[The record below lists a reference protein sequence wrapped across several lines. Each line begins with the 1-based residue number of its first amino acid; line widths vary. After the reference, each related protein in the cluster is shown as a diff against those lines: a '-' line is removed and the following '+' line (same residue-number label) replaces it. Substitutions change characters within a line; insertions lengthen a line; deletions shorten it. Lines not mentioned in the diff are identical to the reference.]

1 MLRMGNWLRVP
12 VALLLYLHGTTAAVT
27 LTQPPSIST
36 TPGHTVTIACTMSGG
51 SLGSYWVS
59 WYQRKPGSAPVFVWY
74 QSGTTGQGIPDRFTG
89 SKGSSNMHLT
99 ISGVQPEDAA
109 EYFCGAWLS
118 TSPHDIFLFGKG
130 TILNLKKP
138 QGPSVSVLPPSPDQI
153 TAKSKATL
161 VCLVNDFIPGAV
173 EVEWTVDGSAR
184 SEGVETSAIKQQA
197 DNTYSVSSYL
207 TLPTSEWESHDLY
220 SCVVK
225 HQTLAIPLEKSIA
238 RSSCT

>member
-1 MLRMGNWLRVP
+1 MGNWLRVLA
-12 VALLLYLHGTTAAVT
+12 ALLLCLHGTNADIT
-27 LTQPPSIST
+27 LTQPPSISSS
-36 TPGHTVTIACTMSGG
+36 PGNTVKITCTMSGG
-51 SLGSYWVS
+51 SISNFYAS
-59 WYQRKPGSAPVFVWY
+59 WYQQKPGGAPVFVWY
-74 QSGTTGQGIPDRFTG
+74 QRGTTGQGIPDRFTG
-89 SKGSSNMHLT
+89 SKESSNIHLT

-109 EYFCGAWLS
+109 DYYCGAWYGG
-118 TSPHDIFLFGKG
+118 SPAHYLFGDG
-130 TILNLKKP
+130 TTLSLKKP
-138 QGPSVSVLPPSPDQI
+138 QGPSVTVLPPSPDQI

-184 SEGVETSAIKQQA
+184 SQGVETSAIKQQA

-225 HQTLAIPLEKSIA
+225 HQTLATPLEKSIA

>member
-1 MLRMGNWLRVP
+1 MDNWLRGMA
-12 VALLLYLHGTTAAVT
+12 ALLLCLHGTTGAVT
-27 LTQPPSIST
+27 LTQPPTISSS
-36 TPGHTVTIACTMSGG
+36 PGNTIKITCTMSGDSIG
-51 SLGSYWVS
+51 SHHVS
-59 WYQRKPGSAPVFVWY
+59 WYQQKPDGAPLFVWY

-89 SKGSSNMHLT
+89 FVDSGSNAMHLT
-99 ISGVQPEDAA
+99 ISTVQPEDAA
-109 EYFCGAWLS
+109 DYYCGADKNWK
-118 TSPHDIFLFGKG
+118 FLFGEG
-130 TILNLKKP
+130 TKLSLKNP
-138 QGPSVSVLPPSPDQI
+138 RGPSVTVLPPSPDQI

-225 HQTLAIPLEKSIA
+225 HQTLATPLERSIA

>member
-1 MLRMGNWLRVP
+1 MGNWLQVLA
-12 VALLLYLHGTTAAVT
+12 ALLMCLHDTTAAVT
-27 LTQPPSIST
+27 LTQPTSIST
-36 TPGHTVTIACTMSGG
+36 SPGNTVKITCIMSGATRSG
-51 SLGSYWVS
+51 NYWTS
-59 WYQRKPGSAPVFVWY
+59 WYQQKPGSGPVFVWDETR
-74 QSGTTGQGIPDRFTG
+74 GTAGSIPGRFTG
-89 SKGSSNMHLT
+89 SVDSSMHLT

-109 EYFCGAWLS
+109 DYYCGAQYAH
-118 TSPHDIFLFGKG
+118 SPYNFLFGTG
-130 TILNLKKP
+130 TKLSLRHP
-138 QGPSVSVLPPSPDQI
+138 RGPSVTVLPPSPDQI
-153 TAKSKATL
+153 TAKNKATL

-184 SEGVETSAIKQQA
+184 SQGVETSAIKQQA

-225 HQTLAIPLEKSIA
+225 HETLATPLEKSIA

>member
-1 MLRMGNWLRVP
+1 MGNWLRVLA
-12 VALLLYLHGTTAAVT
+12 ALFLCLHGTAGAFT
-27 LTQPPSIST
+27 LTQPPSISSS
-36 TPGHTVTIACTMSGG
+36 PGNTVKITCTMSGG
-51 SLGSYWVS
+51 SIGSYYTS
-59 WYQRKPGSAPVFVWY
+59 WYQQKPDGAPLFVWY
-74 QSGTTGQGIPDRFTG
+74 ESGTTGQGIPDRFTG
-89 SKGSSNMHLT
+89 SVDSSSNAMYLT
-99 ISGVQPEDAA
+99 IRGVQPEDAA
-109 EYFCGAWLS
+109 DYYCGAGSSGVPVW
-118 TSPHDIFLFGKG
+118 KG
-130 TILNLKKP
+130 TKLSLKNP
-138 QGPSVSVLPPSPDQI
+138 RGPSVTVLPPSPDQI

-184 SEGVETSAIKQQA
+184 SQGVETSAIKQQA

-225 HQTLAIPLEKSIA
+225 HESLATPLEKSIA

>member
-1 MLRMGNWLRVP
+1 MGNWLRVLA
-12 VALLLYLHGTTAAVT
+12 ALLLCLHGTAGAFT
-27 LTQPPSIST
+27 LTQPPSISSS
-36 TPGHTVTIACTMSGG
+36 PGHTVEITCTMSGG
-51 SLGSYWVS
+51 SIGNHYTS
-59 WYQRKPGSAPVFVWY
+59 WYQQKPDGAPLFVWY
-74 QSGTTGQGIPDRFTG
+74 EGSTRGPEIPDRFSG
-89 SKGSSNMHLT
+89 SVDPSSNAMHLT

-109 EYFCGAWLS
+109 DYYCGVRDNN
-118 TSPHDIFLFGKG
+118 SPYHFSFGKG
-130 TILNLKKP
+130 SKLSLKKP
-138 QGPSVSVLPPSPDQI
+138 QGPSVTVLPPSPDQI

-184 SEGVETSAIKQQA
+184 SQGVETSAIKQQA

-225 HQTLAIPLEKSIA
+225 HQTLATPLEKSIA

>member
-1 MLRMGNWLRVP
+1 MGNWLRVLA
-12 VALLLYLHGTTAAVT
+12 ALLLCLHGTAAAVT
-27 LTQPPSIST
+27 LTQPPSISSS
-36 TPGHTVTIACTMSGG
+36 PGNTVKITCTMSGG
-51 SLGSYWVS
+51 SIGNYHAS
-59 WYQRKPGSAPVFVWY
+59 WYQQKPDGAPLFVWY
-74 QSGTTGQGIPDRFTG
+74 ESDTTGQGIPDRFTG
-89 SKGSSNMHLT
+89 SVDSSGNAMYLT

-109 EYFCGAWLS
+109 DYYCGAGS
-118 TSPHDIFLFGKG
+118 SGVYQFGKG
-130 TILNLKKP
+130 TKLSLKNP
-138 QGPSVSVLPPSPDQI
+138 RGPSVTVLPPSPDQI

-184 SEGVETSAIKQQA
+184 SQGVETSAIKQQA

-207 TLPTSEWESHDLY
+207 TLPTSEWESLDLY

-225 HQTLAIPLEKSIA
+225 HESLATPLEKSIA

>member
-1 MLRMGNWLRVP
+1 MGNWLRVLA
-12 VALLLYLHGTTAAVT
+12 ALLLCLHGKPGAFT
-27 LTQPPSIST
+27 LTQPPSISSS
-36 TPGHTVTIACTMSGG
+36 PGNTVKITCTMSGG
-51 SLGSYWVS
+51 SIGSHFTS
-59 WYQRKPGSAPVFVWY
+59 WYQQKPDGAPLFVLY
-74 QSGTTGQGIPDRFTG
+74 EDSTRGPGIPDRFTG
-89 SKGSSNMHLT
+89 SVDSRSNAMHLT

-109 EYFCGAWLS
+109 DYYCKAS
-118 TSPHDIFLFGKG
+118 DTFGKG
-130 TILNLKKP
+130 TKLITQRLAAPLSRK
-138 QGPSVSVLPPSPDQI
+138 VRLP
-153 TAKSKATL
+153 KSKATL

-225 HQTLAIPLEKSIA
+225 HQTLATPLEKSIA

>member
-1 MLRMGNWLRVP
+1 MGNWLRVLA
-12 VALLLYLHGTTAAVT
+12 ALLLCLHGTAGAFT
-27 LTQPPSIST
+27 LTQPPSISSS
-36 TPGHTVTIACTMSGG
+36 PGNTVKITCTMSGG
-51 SLGSYWVS
+51 SIGSHFTS
-59 WYQRKPGSAPVFVWY
+59 WYQQKPDGAPLFVLY
-74 QSGTTGQGIPDRFTG
+74 EDSTRGPGIPDRFTG
-89 SKGSSNMHLT
+89 SVDSRSNAMHLT

-109 EYFCGAWLS
+109 DYYCKAS
-118 TSPHDIFLFGKG
+118 DTFGKG
-130 TILNLKKP
+130 TKLSLKNP
-138 QGPSVSVLPPSPDQI
+138 QGPSVTVLPPSPDQI

-225 HQTLAIPLEKSIA
+225 HQTLATPLEKSIA

>member
-1 MLRMGNWLRVP
+1 MGNWLRVLA
-12 VALLLYLHGTTAAVT
+12 ALLLCLHGTTGAVT
-27 LTQPPSIST
+27 LTQPSSISSS
-36 TPGHTVTIACTMSGG
+36 PGNTVKITCTMSGG
-51 SLGSYWVS
+51 NIGSYYTS
-59 WYQRKPGSAPVFVWY
+59 WYQQKPDGAPLFVWY
-74 QSGTTGQGIPDRFTG
+74 EGSTRGPGIPDRFTG
-89 SKGSSNMHLT
+89 SVDSSSNAMHLT

-109 EYFCGAWLS
+109 DYYCFAGVS
-118 TSPHDIFLFGKG
+118 GVYQFGKG
-130 TILNLKKP
+130 TKLSLKNS
-138 QGPSVSVLPPSPDQI
+138 QGPSVTVLPPSPDQI
-153 TAKSKATL
+153 TAKGKATL

-173 EVEWTVDGSAR
+173 EVEWTVDGGTR

-225 HQTLAIPLEKSIA
+225 HESLTIPLEKSIA

>member
-1 MLRMGNWLRVP
+1 MGNWLRVL
-12 VALLLYLHGTTAAVT
+12 VALSLCLHGTTAALT
-27 LTQPPSIST
+27 LTQPSSIST
-36 TPGHTVTIACTMSGG
+36 SPGNTVTIICTISGATIATE
-51 SLGSYWVS
+51 YTS
-59 WYQRKPGSAPVFVWY
+59 WYRQNPGSAPVFVWY
-74 QSGTTGQGIPDRFTG
+74 ELTTRGPGIPDRFTG
-89 SKGSSNMHLT
+89 SKDTSSNAMHLT

-109 EYFCGAWLS
+109 DYYCGARESGSPYNFFFGQGTKLS
-118 TSPHDIFLFGKG
+118 
-130 TILNLKKP
+130 LKKP
-138 QGPSVSVLPPSPDQI
+138 RGPSVTVLPPSPDQI

-173 EVEWTVDGSAR
+173 EVEWTVDGGAT

-207 TLPTSEWESHDLY
+207 TLPTSEWESHGLY

-225 HQTLAIPLEKSIA
+225 HESLAIPLEKSIA

>member
-1 MLRMGNWLRVP
+1 MGNWLRVLA
-12 VALLLYLHGTTAAVT
+12 ALLLCLHGTAGAFT
-27 LTQPPSIST
+27 LTQPPSISSS
-36 TPGHTVTIACTMSGG
+36 PGHTVKITCTMSGG
-51 SLGSYWVS
+51 SIGNHYTS
-59 WYQRKPGSAPVFVWY
+59 WYQQKPDGAPLFVWY
-74 QSGTTGQGIPDRFTG
+74 EGSTRGPEIPDRFTG
-89 SKGSSNMHLT
+89 SVNSSSNAMHLT

-109 EYFCGAWLS
+109 DYYCGVRDS
-118 TSPHDIFLFGKG
+118 TSPYHFFFGKG
-130 TILNLKKP
+130 SKLSLKKP
-138 QGPSVSVLPPSPDQI
+138 QGPSVTVLPPSPDQI
-153 TAKSKATL
+153 TAKSEATL

-184 SEGVETSAIKQQA
+184 SQGVETSAIKQQA

-225 HQTLAIPLEKSIA
+225 HQTLATPLEKSIA